1 MGETFAAVVAL
12 EWLFTAM
19 DAKVLLGTKREIKM
33 EIKMRDKE
41 ERNVDVGVTMR
52 KLVSTN

>member
-1 MGETFAAVVAL
+1 
-12 EWLFTAM
+12 M